1 MILTTHF
8 CCPFQNSNKLNV
20 FLLKWPFKN
29 GQYVFD
35 KQFKC
40 NYHLPMSL
48 SFLFQK
54 LYGQRKANN
63 HVTVFLYSNQCL
75 KQTNKQTWNA
85 NTLQGLMI
93 LGGLEPD
100 IFELP
105 FNPSYSMN
113 ISYVSCYIQDIKWGI
128 QGAKMKVTKLLVQTP
143 ATKSNEFIMR

>member
-63 HVTVFLYSNQCL
+63 HVIVFLYSNQCL
-75 KQTNKQTWNA
+75 KQTNKHEMPIFHRALWTW
-85 NTLQGLMI
+85 
-93 LGGLEPD
+93 GGWNQ

-113 ISYVSCYIQDIKWGI
+113 ISYVSCYILDIKWGI